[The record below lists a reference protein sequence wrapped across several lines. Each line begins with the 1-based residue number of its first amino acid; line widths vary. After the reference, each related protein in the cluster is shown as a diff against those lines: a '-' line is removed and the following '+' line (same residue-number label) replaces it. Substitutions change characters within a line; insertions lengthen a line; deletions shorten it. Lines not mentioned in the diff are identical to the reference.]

1 MDGLDTLWLKLALP
15 FVTPLLPDQ
24 RIYVVYMASALVLAF
39 VVYEWLRRS
48 RPDGAPASFF
58 AFCFPKRIYGHP
70 SALVDYAYFFVNK
83 ASFAILFAPL
93 IVGSTLVSDW
103 TMEGLAAVWSTA
115 ATGRDAGLGAG
126 ILFTLFV
133 VLATDGAI
141 YLGHYLQHKVPL
153 LWEFHKVH
161 HSAEVMTPIT
171 VYRMHPVDDLLVGSL
186 VGIATGLVHGTFGF
200 FYEGGAAEVT
210 VLKIN
215 LILFLFYVLGY
226 NLRHSHIWLPYP
238 VWLSHFL
245 VSPAQHQIH
254 HSSEPRHFDK
264 NIGLIFAF
272 WDWAAGTLYVP
283 REKEEFELGLYGGEH
298 RDFNSV
304 WKLYSLPFKNAAA
317 LLFGDTRSKA

>member
-1 MDGLDTLWLKLALP
+1 MDALDTFLLKLALP
-15 FVTPLLPDQ
+15 FAMPLLPSQ
-24 RIYVVYMASALVLAF
+24 RIYFLYVVSALVLAL

-48 RPDGAPASFF
+48 RPDGPSGSFF
-58 AFCFPKRIYGHP
+58 SFCFPKRIYRHP
-70 SALVDYAYFFVNK
+70 SALVDYAFFFINK

-93 IVGSTLVSDW
+93 VVGSTLVSGW
-103 TMEGLAAVWSTA
+103 TEAGLGAVWSKA
-115 ATGRDAGLGAG
+115 AAGYEAGLGAG
-126 ILFTLFV
+126 VLFTLFMI
-133 VLATDGAI
+133 LAADAATFV
-141 YLGHYLQHKVPL
+141 GHYLQHKVPL

-171 VYRMHPVDDLLVGSL
+171 VYRMHPVDDLLIGSL

-200 FYEGGAAEVT
+200 FFEGGVAVIT
-210 VLKIN
+210 VMELN
-215 LILFLFYVLGY
+215 LVLFLFYLFGY

-238 VWLSHFL
+238 GWLSHFL

-264 NIGLIFAF
+264 NIGFIFAF

-283 REKEEFELGLYGGEH
+283 KGKEEFELGLYGGES

-304 WKLYSLPFKNAAA
+304 WKLYTLPFKNAVA
-317 LLFGDTRSKA
+317 LIRRDGRSKA